1 MSKQSKQ
8 VSFFSSMILPR
19 SSQDPIEYRKATGGK
34 PFSQELMELR
44 SSLEEGEL
52 DLASKASKEADLTWL
67 GALHPA
73 TQVRF
78 FKTHELF

>member
-1 MSKQSKQ
+1 M
-8 VSFFSSMILPR
+8 
-19 SSQDPIEYRKATGGK
+19 D
-34 PFSQELMELR
+34 LR

-73 TQVRF
+73 APGEV
-78 FKTHELF
+78 L